1 MKLLC
6 TLALACL
13 AVCSAAENLIGNPG
27 FEMNPAT
34 GLPKMWTLSKGA
46 VGEIVEGISGKN
58 VLQVS
63 GTEDGKRYWWLQS
76 LNQIV
81 PGHFYRLTGKVKGP
95 AGMQTA
101 VYVECSN
108 PWKTISSGPIV
119 CNGEWQEISLAI
131 EFPKL
136 NRPPYLVLR
145 MTAPGKAL
153 FADLTLAKAKR
164 PPENLVKNPDF
175 SRTGKDGTPMHW
187 HLSKGAEG
195 KRAADVSGG
204 KYGLQMTGAG
214 PGKTVHFMQG
224 DIPVKAGT
232 EYQLSVRFKGRKDTL
247 FGAYL
252 ETNAPWQT
260 HASPMVKCNG
270 EWQNLKWKF
279 KFTDFRKRPYLVFRL
294 KGAGEVVFCEPE
306 ITAEGR
312 TLENGDFSAG
322 AKEWEVESGKIADT
336 KSSYGKVLELTC
348 VTKNASARQSGIT
361 VKGGQYYQLRYEVRG
376 GSDRTHRDA
385 QGAVWFRVIPL
396 MNGKAIPGT
405 GAWHDSFDAWQTKT
419 VTFKPEQDGEIDIL
433 CEVKA
438 PGCVQFDH
446 IALDTVKEPVPPL
459 ELLLNAPFSF
469 RDGVYSSNRG
479 EKTFSGELLNNGVP
493 EAMQLILT
501 FQDRE
506 YPLKKHGA
514 AYPFTLDVP
523 SRYGEYPIV
532 VRALDRQEKK
542 IAEITR
548 KFRVNAPAER
558 EVSFRKDHVMLI
570 DGEPFFPL
578 GVWGVDG
585 RKTTAEKAEILA
597 DAGFNTARC
606 AADQIDDFASAGLM
620 VLMKVPESLPKFTD
634 SAHFERWDRMYRK
647 GMQKYLKH
655 PSLIGYCNTDEPAWR
670 GVASAPVVEAYEYIR
685 KIDPYRPVMLNEA
698 PRGKIADLRSYAAAC
713 DTYGVDIY
721 PVPSP
726 NPHSGLDDKTMTCV
740 GRYADL
746 CREVVRDRKPIWM
759 TLQGFAWGMVT
770 HKKPFVY
777 PAHEQN
783 RFMAYNAVA
792 HGATGLFWW
801 GINCNGYENW
811 DFVRELGKTVRE
823 IRAMA
828 PVLVSGTVRPA
839 KLAAA
844 NPELNI
850 LHKRCNGKNWY
861 IVLNESPKSFNAD
874 FKLDRT
880 EKLNVFFENRGIACA
895 DGTFSDEFTPYAVHV
910 YSDAAELPAPLKQ
923 PATRRMFGKAFSS
936 TDDFKE
942 ASWIWFP
949 GKNRIP
955 KHQSYFKCEF
965 ELHEMPVKAELF
977 ATADDFFRA
986 YINGKA
992 VMEHYH
998 SRDYTEVSVRNI
1010 AEFLRTGKNTLL
1022 IKAGDGGM
1030 APCGL
1035 LYALRITGRDGKV
1048 KTLLSDASTLASEN
1062 KREWVPA
1069 EVIGKYGCKPWLFR
1083 SKAKPADT
1091 ESIGAF
1097 GFPF

>member
-153 FADLTLAKAKR
+153 FADLALVKAKR
-164 PPENLVKNPDF
+164 PQENLVKNPSF
-175 SRTGKDGTPMHW
+175 SQSGRNHLPQHW
-187 HLSKGAEG
+187 IPSKGADG
-195 KRAADVSGG
+195 KRIADAAG
-204 KYGLQMTGAG
+204 KKYCLQLTGTDA
-214 PGKTVHFMQG
+214 GKTIHFMQG

-270 EWQNLKWKF
+270 EWQNL
-279 KFTDFRKRPYLVFRL
+279 
-294 KGAGEVVFCEPE
+294 
-306 ITAEGR
+306 
-312 TLENGDFSAG
+312 N
-322 AKEWEVESGKIADT
+322 
-336 KSSYGKVLELTC
+336 
-348 VTKNASARQSGIT
+348 
-361 VKGGQYYQLRYEVRG
+361 
-376 GSDRTHRDA
+376 
-385 QGAVWFRVIPL
+385 
-396 MNGKAIPGT
+396 
-405 GAWHDSFDAWQTKT
+405 
-419 VTFKPEQDGEIDIL
+419 
-433 CEVKA
+433 
-438 PGCVQFDH
+438 
-446 IALDTVKEPVPPL
+446 
-459 ELLLNAPFSF
+459 
-469 RDGVYSSNRG
+469 
-479 EKTFSGELLNNGVP
+479 
-493 EAMQLILT
+493 
-501 FQDRE
+501 RE

-532 VRALDRQEKK
+532 VRALDRQGKK

-746 CREVVRDRKPIWM
+746 CREVVRDRKPVWM

-1062 KREWVPA
+1062 KREWVPV